1 MSPINFTEETIME
14 NTTDKLGNTTNRDA
28 ISQIGRDP
36 RADLHSAIDRTAD
49 KVQPTTDR
57 LASSAHATV
66 DKIADK
72 VPPTADRLASAAHGA
87 VDKVADTANQV
98 SEQAST
104 KIREVSDAYK
114 RLAETGRG
122 YVRTSPALSVMVAL
136 AAGYGLSKLLGSRK

>member
-1 MSPINFTEETIME
+1 MSPINHTEEAIME

-28 ISQIGRDP
+28 LSQIGRDP

-49 KVQPTTDR
+49 KVQPATDR

-66 DKIADK
+66 DRVADF

-98 SEQAST
+98 SEQAGT
-104 KIREVSDAYK
+104 RIRELGDAYK
-114 RLAETGRG
+114 RFAETGRG

-136 AAGYGLSKLLGSRK
+136 AAGYGLSKLLGNRK

>member
-1 MSPINFTEETIME
+1 ME

-98 SEQAST
+98 SEQAGT

-114 RLAETGRG
+114 RFAETGRG